1 MPGGLGACAASQ
13 RRASRDKKSQLYET
27 QSHKKYSTFTTK
39 ISVTVFRRSPSP
51 AAAPMHIRFSHF
63 ASRKAQSR
71 EHTLHRAGARS
82 VVHRATT
89 QCRPPSPLP
98 STITTWDSI
107 VFGDGGQCVPA
118 PRPASSR
125 GRQRPRFLQRF
136 RVDYP
141 SALPAPVARARRRA
155 RSASRA
161 YVRPPVSPAARSAA
175 RQRVPSRPRGVRRTA
190 NPHELGLSSRPE
202 PVAAVRAIS
211 AVNKRLSRETPSKT
225 AALFLLHQAPFP
237 PPSQL

>member
-1 MPGGLGACAASQ
+1 MRVRRRRKARGSVPGGLGACAASQ

-39 ISVTVFRRSPSP
+39 ISVIVFRRSPSP
-51 AAAPMHIRFSHF
+51 AAALMHIRFSHF

-89 QCRPPSPLP
+89 QCRPPSPSLP
-98 STITTWDSI
+98 PQLHVGLHRVRRWRTVRARPPD
-107 VFGDGGQCVPA
+107 
-118 PRPASSR
+118 PRPSR

-141 SALPAPVARARRRA
+141 SGSPRAGRARATTRRAIGVARRTSAR
-155 RSASRA
+155 
-161 YVRPPVSPAARSAA
+161 PVSPAARSRRRAHASLRAA
-175 RQRVPSRPRGVRRTA
+175 PRRSTDR
-190 NPHELGLSSRPE
+190 E
-202 PVAAVRAIS
+202 PARA
-211 AVNKRLSRETPSKT
+211 R
-225 AALFLLHQAPFP
+225 ALFLPTGARRGGARHLRCKQTPV
-237 PPSQL
+237 S

>member
-1 MPGGLGACAASQ
+1 MRVRRRRKARGSVPGGHGACAASQ

-27 QSHKKYSTFTTK
+27 QSHKKHSTFTTK

-71 EHTLHRAGARS
+71 EHTLTAPARARWFTARRRNAVLHPPSLPPQLHVGLHRVRRWRT
-82 VVHRATT
+82 VRA
-89 QCRPPSPLP
+89 RPP
-98 STITTWDSI
+98 D
-107 VFGDGGQCVPA
+107 
-118 PRPASSR
+118 PRPSR

-141 SALPAPVARARRRA
+141 SALPAPVARARRRDA

-161 YVRPPVSPAARSAA
+161 ARPPAPSRPPRDRGGAA
-175 RQRVPSRPRGVRRTA
+175 RVPSRPPAAFDGPRTRT
-190 NPHELGLSSRPE
+190 SS
-202 PVAAVRAIS
+202 S
-211 AVNKRLSRETPSKT
+211 A
-225 AALFLLHQAPFP
+225 FP
-237 PPSQL
+237 PDRSPSRRCAPTPL